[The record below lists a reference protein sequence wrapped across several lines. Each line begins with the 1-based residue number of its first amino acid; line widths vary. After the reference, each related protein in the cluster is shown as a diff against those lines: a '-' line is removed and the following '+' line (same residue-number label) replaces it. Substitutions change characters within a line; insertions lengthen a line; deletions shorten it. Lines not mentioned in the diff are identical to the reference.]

1 MAIDLGD
8 AQSGRILVIDD
19 EPTNT
24 LLLRTILLQYGFTHV
39 TCVNDARQVL
49 PVFLDIEP
57 DLVLLD
63 LHMPF
68 MDGFAVLGALR
79 AWLPADTYFPIVMLT
94 ADITTDARRRALA
107 AGATDFLTK
116 PFDGVEVV
124 LRVRNLIQTRE
135 FHKQIQRQ
143 NAELEERVRE
153 RTREVEES
161 RLEMLERLGNAIES
175 RDDLT
180 HRHTL
185 RVGVNAAALARDLGL
200 SEPAVAA
207 LQRAAPLHDIGKIG
221 VPDAILQKPGRLT
234 VAEFNIMKTHTL
246 LGARILANS
255 TSDVVKLAEVIARTH
270 HERWDGLGYIG
281 LRGEAIPFESRIVS
295 VADVFDALTH
305 PRPYKH
311 AWPLAEAVAEIE
323 RQAGKQFDP
332 RVVRA
337 FMRVLER
344 GEFERDEHDEP
355 EANLAASC
363 GRNGGP

>member
-1 MAIDLGD
+1 
-8 AQSGRILVIDD
+8 
-19 EPTNT
+19 
-24 LLLRTILLQYGFTHV
+24 
-39 TCVNDARQVL
+39 
-49 PVFLDIEP
+49 VFLDADP

-63 LHMPF
+63 IHMPF
-68 MDGFAVLGALR
+68 MDGYAVLAALR
-79 AWLPADTYFPIVMLT
+79 AWLPADTYMPIVMLT
-94 ADITTDARRRALA
+94 ADVTTDARRRSLA

-116 PFDGVEVV
+116 PFDAVEVV
-124 LRVRNLIQTRE
+124 LRVRNLIQTRHFYKE
-135 FHKQIQRQ
+135 IQRH
-143 NAELEERVRE
+143 NAELEERVLE

-185 RVGVNAAALARDLGL
+185 RVGQNTAALARDLGL
-200 SEPAVAA
+200 AEPAVAA

-234 VAEFNIMKTHTL
+234 VAEFDIMKTHTT
-246 LGARILANS
+246 LGARILARS
-255 TSDVVKLAEVIARTH
+255 TSDIVRLAETIALTH
-270 HERWDGLGYIG
+270 HERWDGMGYIG
-281 LRGEAIPFESRIVS
+281 LRGDAIPFESRIVS

-311 AWPLAEAVAEIE
+311 AWPVAEAVAEIE

-332 RVVRA
+332 GVVRS

-344 GEFERDEHDEP
+344 GELDHDEHD
-355 EANLAASC
+355 
-363 GRNGGP
+363 GPADAGIGLPFGITGVA